1 MARVKDWLIDMESC
15 VWEAQEKGLTDVNA
29 IVKYCKK
36 QMKNVDEGY
45 VREMVEG
52 RSHLPDYEPCPLS
65 GY

>member
-15 VWEAQEKGLTDVNA
+15 VWEAQEQGITDVNA

-45 VREMVEG
+45 VRDMVEG
-52 RSHLPDYEPCPLS
+52 RSHLPDYEPCPYS
-65 GY
+65 GF